1 MGVRIE
7 RVDLAGIG
15 FRDDIITS
23 TGARLGVLTH
33 RDGQREVAI
42 YAAEDPDATAASLTI
57 TSAEAAALSELLGS
71 ATLLDQL
78 AKISDTVPG
87 IFTEHLSLP
96 ADSKY
101 IDGELG
107 DTHARTKTG
116 VSIVA
121 IVREKNVI
129 ASPRPGQDLQSGD
142 ILVAVGTREGLDALA
157 EILSNTRG

>member
-1 MGVRIE
+1 MGVRVE

-15 FRDDIITS
+15 YRDDIVTTS
-23 TGARLGVLTH
+23 GGRLGVLTH

-42 YAAEDPDATAASLTI
+42 FSAEDPDAAAANLVI
-57 TSAEAAALSELLGS
+57 TPAEASALSELLGS

-78 AKISDTVPG
+78 SKISDTVPG
-87 IFTEHLSLP
+87 IFTEHLSIP

-107 DTHARTKTG
+107 DTKARTKTG

-121 IVREKNVI
+121 LVRDQQVI
-129 ASPRPGQDLQSGD
+129 ASPKPSQDLQTGD
-142 ILVAVGTREGLDALA
+142 ILVAVGTRPGLDALA
-157 EILSNTRG
+157 EILSKTRG

>member
-15 FRDDIITS
+15 FRDDIVTS

-78 AKISDTVPG
+78 TKISDTVPG

-121 IVREKNVI
+121 IVREKEVI
-129 ASPRPGQDLQSGD
+129 ASPKPSQDLQSGD
-142 ILVAVGTREGLDALA
+142 ILVAVGTRAGLDALA
-157 EILSNTRG
+157 QILSNTRG

>member
-15 FRDDIITS
+15 FRDDIVTS

-121 IVREKNVI
+121 IVRDKEVI
-129 ASPRPGQDLQSGD
+129 ASPKPSQDLNSGD
-142 ILVAVGTREGLDALA
+142 ILVAVGTRAGLDALA

>member
-15 FRDDIITS
+15 FRDDIVTS
-23 TGARLGVLTH
+23 TGARLGVLTY

-121 IVREKNVI
+121 IVRDKEVI
-129 ASPRPGQDLQSGD
+129 ASPKPSQDLNSGD
-142 ILVAVGTREGLDALA
+142 ILVAVGTRAGLDALA

>member
-15 FRDDIITS
+15 FRDDIVTS

-42 YAAEDPDATAASLTI
+42 YAAEDPDATAASLVI
-57 TSAEAAALSELLGS
+57 TPAEAAALSELLGS

-121 IVREKNVI
+121 IVRDKNVI
-129 ASPRPGQDLQSGD
+129 ASPRPSQDLNSGD
-142 ILVAVGTREGLDALA
+142 ILVAVGTRAGLDALA